1 MFFYLKSG
9 IICERKGY
17 YMSEKMQQ
25 SLKEAIREKSKLVVL
40 LKDLSESV
48 PAEEIVQSLIIA
60 LEASIKDEQS
70 PSTR

>member
-1 MFFYLKSG
+1 
-9 IICERKGY
+9 
-17 YMSEKMQQ
+17 MSEKMQQ